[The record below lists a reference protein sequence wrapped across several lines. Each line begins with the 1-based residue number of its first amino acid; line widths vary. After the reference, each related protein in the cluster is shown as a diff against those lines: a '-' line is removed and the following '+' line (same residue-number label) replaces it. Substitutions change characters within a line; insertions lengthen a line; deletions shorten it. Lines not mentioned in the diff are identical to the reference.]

1 MRGAPAKRL
10 GSLLFVTGHYFS
22 IGGTEGFI
30 PTCAIAGN
38 EYRDIVYLFNEIRN
52 WFMFELQRS
61 KSRIVALLLIVSLVL
76 AACGSDASN
85 PSPDETNSV
94 PTTVSGGEPAENET
108 DIDPSADGVED
119 SEKVPSS
126 VPTTLGDTEASGA
139 TTSEAPVV
147 ENEASSSTATTTIA
161 TATTSVPVTTP
172 DPSIPATTAPTST
185 FEIETVEPER
195 DRWSTVSPSA

>member
-1 MRGAPAKRL
+1 
-10 GSLLFVTGHYFS
+10 
-22 IGGTEGFI
+22 
-30 PTCAIAGN
+30 
-38 EYRDIVYLFNEIRN
+38 
-52 WFMFELQRS
+52 MFELQRS
-61 KSRIVALLLIVSLVL
+61 KSRIVALLLIVSLGL

-85 PSPDETNSV
+85 PSPDETDSV
-94 PTTVSGGEPAENET
+94 PTTVTTVSGGEPAENET
-108 DIDPSADGVED
+108 DIDPSTDGVED

-126 VPTTLGDTEASGA
+126 VPTTLVDTEASGA

-161 TATTSVPVTTP
+161 TATTSAPVTTP
-172 DPSIPATTAPTST
+172 DPSTPATTAPTST